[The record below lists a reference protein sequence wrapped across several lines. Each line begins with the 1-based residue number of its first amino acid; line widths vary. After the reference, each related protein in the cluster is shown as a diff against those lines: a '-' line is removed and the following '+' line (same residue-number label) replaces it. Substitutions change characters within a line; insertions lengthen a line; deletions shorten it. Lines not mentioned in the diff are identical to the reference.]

1 MHKRWKIRNTSFQY
15 ICQKTKIYTQL
26 VEFTFKHIISKSM
39 QKSIQHERKVSS
51 RRCYTSMLRD
61 HFIDLPLILE
71 KKEKK
76 KKISLKLNIYTT
88 QWQEYTPSLIL
99 KKKKKKNTYKT
110 ILLEACAIKQ
120 RKIKLKFKENQKITW
135 KLEIKSLNWERVSP
149 RRLWI
154 KRDWNLREK
163 I

>member
-1 MHKRWKIRNTSFQY
+1 
-15 ICQKTKIYTQL
+15 
-26 VEFTFKHIISKSM
+26 
-39 QKSIQHERKVSS
+39 
-51 RRCYTSMLRD
+51 MLRD

-71 KKEKK
+71 KKRKEKENK
-76 KKISLKLNIYTT
+76 SKVEKYHIYTT

-99 KKKKKKNTYKT
+99 KKNTYKT

-135 KLEIKSLNWERVSP
+135 KLERKSLNWERVSP

>member
-1 MHKRWKIRNTSFQY
+1 MHKRWKIWNTSFQY
-15 ICQKTKIYTQL
+15 ICQKTQIYTQL
-26 VEFTFKHIISKSM
+26 VEFTFKHIVSKSM

-51 RRCYTSMLRD
+51 RRCFPSMFHD
-61 HFIDLPLILE
+61 HFIDLPPILE

-76 KKISLKLNIYTT
+76 ENKYKVEKHHICTT
-88 QWQEYTPSLIL
+88 QWHQYTPSLIL
-99 KKKKKKNTYKT
+99 KKNTYTT
-110 ILLEACAIKQ
+110 ILLEDCAIKQ
-120 RKIKLKFKENQKITW
+120 RKIKLKFKENQKMTW
-135 KLEIKSLNWERVSP
+135 KLEGKSLNWERVSP